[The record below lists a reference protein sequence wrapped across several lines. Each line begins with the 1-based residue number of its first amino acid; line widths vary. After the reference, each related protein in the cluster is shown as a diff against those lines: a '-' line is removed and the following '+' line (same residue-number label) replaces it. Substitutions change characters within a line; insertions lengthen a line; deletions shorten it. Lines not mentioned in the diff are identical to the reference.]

1 MSTKVENV
9 ETTTTKVTEK
19 QVITKKETKRNIC
32 GIKLSEKLPNE
43 MIATIKVIEANKGKV
58 NVPFETLFNQYVIEM
73 SKISK
78 SKSNL
83 KTRFRRLLYRNLE
96 GILLKNSIQSAK
108 FNLKAN
114 IKGIIIKPKNVIEY
128 KDNGDA
134 VTSTVDTNFYSFK
147 VLKNISTIKEQK
159 ITAKLLERIN
169 ELKK

>member
-1 MSTKVENV
+1 
-9 ETTTTKVTEK
+9 
-19 QVITKKETKRNIC
+19 
-32 GIKLSEKLPNE
+32 
-43 MIATIKVIEANKGKV
+43 
-58 NVPFETLFNQYVIEM
+58 M

-114 IKGIIIKPKNVIEY
+114 IKGIIIKPKNTIEY
-128 KDNGDA
+128 KLNGDA
-134 VTSTVDTNFYSFK
+134 IISTVDTNFYSFK
-147 VLKNISTIKEQK
+147 VLKSIETIKEQK